1 MPITNDVTNLK
12 MATELSDEARARL
25 TPEQQSKLE
34 ELLRAISLQPRNVQA
49 YSSVGRMLDMSGDPR
64 GALGY
69 ARKAVALAPKSAVQY
84 DELAHTL
91 RRAALSVD
99 AQRHHKSPP
108 QKQQEKRFPHD
119 EDPCWRFQQPNCF
132 EVQHYTDQQ
141 LHIAEDDF
149 VRRTESDSSDTY
161 GLTLLANLYR
171 NRSCDAAVRALRLDP
186 TRPTAYLTLARMLPK
201 GGTPG
206 IYRRALSL
214 LPSHP
219 ELHRELGEVL
229 VELRYYGQANEHFR
243 RAIAL
248 KPNFIAA
255 YQSLAEL
262 RLLREKHAQAFDV
275 AKQALEMLPDAP
287 SVAELIAASLVSGRS
302 ARLQAL
308 APYAALPS
316 AEGVATAIALMAQ
329 ARGEQRRYD
338 EAAALA
344 QAAVGI
350 RPDAARGYAQL
361 ARALFEMYGSRGG
374 RSSGR
379 SSSGGVG
386 VGVGVIGSG
395 GGGGGVSGSD
405 SDAAGEASWG
415 LWSGLSRQERLFE
428 ATEERKRKKQRE
440 KAITACKHA
449 VKLAPKDSATYLRL
463 GRLLRPIPGRLQEAI
478 ESYNGCLRYDAL
490 NAEAREEQSVLVE
503 RMRELQNH
511 RPQPWDV
518 ATNLVAGVVTLLA
531 LTHFFAR

>member
-1 MPITNDVTNLK
+1 
-12 MATELSDEARARL
+12 
-25 TPEQQSKLE
+25 
-34 ELLRAISLQPRNVQA
+34 
-49 YSSVGRMLDMSGDPR
+49 
-64 GALGY
+64 
-69 ARKAVALAPKSAVQY
+69 
-84 DELAHTL
+84 
-91 RRAALSVD
+91 
-99 AQRHHKSPP
+99 
-108 QKQQEKRFPHD
+108 
-119 EDPCWRFQQPNCF
+119 
-132 EVQHYTDQQ
+132 
-141 LHIAEDDF
+141 
-149 VRRTESDSSDTY
+149 
-161 GLTLLANLYR
+161 
-171 NRSCDAAVRALRLDP
+171 
-186 TRPTAYLTLARMLPK
+186 
-201 GGTPG
+201 
-206 IYRRALSL
+206 
-214 LPSHP
+214 
-219 ELHRELGEVL
+219 
-229 VELRYYGQANEHFR
+229 
-243 RAIAL
+243 
-248 KPNFIAA
+248 
-255 YQSLAEL
+255 
-262 RLLREKHAQAFDV
+262 
-275 AKQALEMLPDAP
+275 MLPDAP
-287 SVAELIAASLVSGRS
+287 TVAELIAASMVSGRN

-374 RSSGR
+374 RSSGI
-379 SSSGGVG
+379 SS
-386 VGVGVIGSG
+386 SG
-395 GGGGGVSGSD
+395 GGGGGSGSD

-503 RMRELQNH
+503 RMRELQSH